1 MEVFQLSASWRN
13 HIIFGKALS
22 TPLSLIVVIKINFG
36 FMLLIDILIY
46 TIVFFIVIIIIM
58 RLRIYTASVS
68 FAIQI

>member
-22 TPLSLIVVIKINFG
+22 TPLSLIVVIKINFR
-36 FMLLIDILIY
+36 FMLLIDMIY

-58 RLRIYTASVS
+58 RLRMYTASVS